1 MRKKRRGTSQ
11 PPSPSCIAQ
20 PCLTFLRNSTPAS
33 ITTDSSPTVFSPSL
47 RADIMLTS
55 PPTFDIS
62 SRSSLSLI
70 YEFYSPSFSLSR
82 FLLRRHLLTPTRL
95 EAASPGTKH
104 PRPVRMLQTRH
115 SPEGARGASG
125 RATKTER
132 DFVLSGVNYRLRNRY
147 RPITFS
153 YPDYNPPACR
163 MNGILDES
171 S

>member
-1 MRKKRRGTSQ
+1 MRKAPRHLAAPGG
-11 PPSPSCIAQ
+11 CIAR

-33 ITTDSSPTVFSPSL
+33 ITTAHSSPTVFSPSL

-55 PPTFDIS
+55 PPSTFDIS

-82 FLLRRHLLTPTRL
+82 FLLRRHLLTPMRL

-104 PRPVRMLQTRH
+104 PRPVKMLQTRH
-115 SPEGARGASG
+115 SPEGARVRAG
-125 RATKTER
+125 ATKTER
-132 DFVLSGVNYRLRNRY
+132 DFVLSGVSYRSRNRY